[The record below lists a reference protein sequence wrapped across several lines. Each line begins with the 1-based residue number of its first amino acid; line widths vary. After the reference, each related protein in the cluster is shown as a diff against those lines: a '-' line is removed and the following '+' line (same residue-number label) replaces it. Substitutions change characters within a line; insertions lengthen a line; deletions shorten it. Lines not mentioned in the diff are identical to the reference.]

1 MLVNLNLF
9 HQSPVIS
16 PRLPKVE
23 PMDFT
28 FELITYRKTF
38 KSGFL
43 SQLAVLKTS
52 AINSKLQDKQVLAPI
67 ERASHESEEGFKTVA
82 RLLDLQDDYQFKL
95 YLHAT
100 FDKKICKGKYFS
112 FKVILGQMSDL
123 VYPTNEVAEV
133 EVVVYNNEQMIIS
146 KNMKG
151 HDILRGNYKQNMHYF
166 KPESKHV
173 AYFRIQIT
181 EVSSHFINKT
191 VNLLI
196 RAKNNGFLI
205 KTGWKIQPIIIEGL
219 TIKAK
224 KASLSNL

>member
-1 MLVNLNLF
+1 M
-9 HQSPVIS
+9 
-16 PRLPKVE
+16 
-23 PMDFT
+23 
-28 FELITYRKTF
+28 
-38 KSGFL
+38 
-43 SQLAVLKTS
+43 
-52 AINSKLQDKQVLAPI
+52 
-67 ERASHESEEGFKTVA
+67 
-82 RLLDLQDDYQFKL
+82 
-95 YLHAT
+95 HAT

-173 AYFRIQIT
+173 AYFRIQVT